1 MKYSVLMSVYKN
13 DNYEWLEEAIIS
25 IMNQTVKT
33 DDFVIVEDGPITSEL
48 ESVID
53 KYKEKLPIKVVS
65 LEKNMGL
72 GVALNKGVL
81 ACKNSLIARID
92 SDDISASDRM
102 EKQLQVFMENDNL
115 SICGTLAKEFTNNI
129 NNVVSLAT
137 FPLTSA
143 DIKNYARKRNPF
155 CHPSVMFKKEDVLAV
170 GNYRS
175 FHLCEDYDLWVR
187 MIMAGMECV
196 NINEYLHYWRISDD
210 FYKRRSGI
218 KYLKSILRFLKLQYQ
233 NEFLSAGEYYKS
245 VVIRSIVYLMPNFLR
260 SFIYRTFLRKKV
272 L

>member
-13 DNYEWLEEAIIS
+13 DNYGWLEEAIIS

-81 ACKNSLIARID
+81 ACKNS
-92 SDDISASDRM
+92 
-102 EKQLQVFMENDNL
+102 NDNL